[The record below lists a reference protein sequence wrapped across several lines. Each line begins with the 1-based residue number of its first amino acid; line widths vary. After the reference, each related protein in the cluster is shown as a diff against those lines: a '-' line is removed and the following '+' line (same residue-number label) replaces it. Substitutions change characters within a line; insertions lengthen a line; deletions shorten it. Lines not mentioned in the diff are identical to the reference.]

1 MLHGKEQFLLHDKK
15 TNVKKSKLNMG
26 KKRGGKAV
34 IHAHIPAGIC
44 KIRTWVPILL
54 L

>member
-1 MLHGKEQFLLHDKK
+1 MVSNNFCYITSKS
-15 TNVKKSKLNMG
+15 NVKKSKLNMG
-26 KKRGGKAV
+26 KKRGCKAE